1 MEVPERPHVRF
12 GDEVRGGDP
21 GGDDPSPCDAEDDAF
36 VERAQR
42 RRSRTVMNMGE
53 AEMLHTAPPPM
64 APPVDDPSPCDAED
78 DAFVERAQRRRSR
91 TVMNMGEAEML
102 HTAPPPPP
110 SEDEPAPCDAED
122 DAFVERAQRRRSRTI
137 LSHDE
142 ARALHAA
149 PEPPEP
155 PEEGRESEL
164 HPIAIGGGGDE
175 GGAAAWGEVHVQ
187 RTTCRPRPSKRL
199 SLIEEDEEL
208 AELERAR
215 GVSSAADPDGHLD
228 RLSTHLGPEIHRP
241 AKVDE
246 DAAPEQ
252 TAPTAKRRS
261 SVGAVL
267 GSLAGRLFRR
277 KSSSESDGRRSFWSM
292 SSPRRSSAASSA
304 PDEA

>member
-53 AEMLHTAPPPM
+53 AEMLHTAPPP
-64 APPVDDPSPCDAED
+64 
-78 DAFVERAQRRRSR
+78 
-91 TVMNMGEAEML
+91 
-102 HTAPPPPP
+102 PP
-110 SEDEPAPCDAED
+110 SEDEPPPCDAED

-155 PEEGRESEL
+155 EEEGRESEL

-215 GVSSAADPDGHLD
+215 GVSSAGDPDGHLD

-292 SSPRRSSAASSA
+292 SSPRRSSAASAA

>member
-21 GGDDPSPCDAEDDAF
+21 GGDDTSPCDAEDDAF

-53 AEMLHTAPPPM
+53 AEMLHTAPTPM
-64 APPVDDPSPCDAED
+64 A
-78 DAFVERAQRRRSR
+78 
-91 TVMNMGEAEML
+91 
-102 HTAPPPPP
+102 P